1 MKIRHLST
9 YTFIEKTT
17 DPSLIDNNIIKQIEC
32 FNNEHLKIGV
42 YICLHVSIVCS
53 IWIEKAFNTNM
64 ELNKRNAC
72 ANFSCC
78 SLHVRLQ
85 GEALHLRQSEIV
97 STCTKYKPHYS

>member
-42 YICLHVSIVCS
+42 YICLRVSIVCS
-53 IWIEKAFNTNM
+53 IWIEKAFNTSM

-72 ANFSCC
+72 TNFSCC
-78 SLHVRLQ
+78 SLHVCLQ